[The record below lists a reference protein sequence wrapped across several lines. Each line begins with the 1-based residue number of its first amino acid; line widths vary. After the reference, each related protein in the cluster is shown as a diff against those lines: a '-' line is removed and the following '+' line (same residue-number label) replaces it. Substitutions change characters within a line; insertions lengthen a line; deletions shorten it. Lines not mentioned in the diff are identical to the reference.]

1 MQYCRVT
8 DRPTDRERHVDLTT
22 VNESSFKM
30 RVDYIAVNTHT
41 HTHTHA
47 HQGCSEAGTPFL

>member
-41 HTHTHA
+41 HTHTH
-47 HQGCSEAGTPFL
+47 TPGV